1 MTCCGREDGSIMAHY
16 RGTVL
21 SGRTAEETFDY
32 MAEFSNAAEWDPG
45 VVHAERLGDAPVG
58 LASTFALTVKVGL
71 GTTPLEYAVVR
82 YDRPNVVVVVGE
94 NDSVRSEDTI
104 TIVSRPG
111 GGSILTYE
119 ADLRLKGA
127 LARADPLLALP
138 FRGIGDRGLT
148 GLRRVLA
155 PGSGAPGLG
164 ARRTAPLA
172 NVAERFVD
180 EVLEASVVGSFSS
193 IGPLV
198 RCRTAGWQP
207 PPSLAGKV
215 VLVTGATS
223 GLGLATVIGQAR
235 LGATVRFVARDKKK
249 AETAVGMIGEASPG
263 IDVGYLLADMGELE
277 QVRAVA
283 DKFVSDHGRL
293 DVLVHNAGALSRQY
307 STNNAG
313 TEVTVASQL
322 VAPFLLTGLLLKQL
336 QAARPSRVIQ
346 VSSGG
351 MYTQR
356 FDLTGLEMEP
366 GSYDGTVA
374 YAKVKRAQL
383 VLMHEWVR
391 RFGSTG
397 IAFHAMHPGWA
408 DTPGIRSGL
417 PGFSKVMGPILRSAA
432 SGADTAVWLSAAP
445 QAVET
450 NGKFWLDRRPRWE
463 HKVPWTHLADDEFR
477 QAGSDLWGFCA
488 ALSGWSAPGG

>member
-1 MTCCGREDGSIMAHY
+1 MAHY

-21 SGRTAEETFDY
+21 SSRTAEETFDY
-32 MAEFSNAAEWDPG
+32 LAEFSNAAEWDPG
-45 VVHAERLGDAPVG
+45 VVGSERLDDGPVG
-58 LASTFALTVKVGL
+58 LGSSFSLTVKVG
-71 GTTPLEYAVVR
+71 TRSTPLQYTVVS

-94 NDSVRSEDTI
+94 NDTIRSEDTI
-104 TIVSRPG
+104 TVVARPE

-119 ADLRLKGA
+119 AKLGLKGG
-127 LARADPLLALP
+127 LARADVLLALP
-138 FRGIGDRGLT
+138 FRRIGDRGLA
-148 GLRRVLA
+148 GLRRVL
-155 PGSGAPGLG
+155 GPGLG
-164 ARRTAPLA
+164 QPGTDLRRTSPLA
-172 NVAERFVD
+172 AFAAKAVD
-180 EVLEASVVGSFSS
+180 EALEASVVGSFSAF
-193 IGPLV
+193 GPRV
-198 RCRTAGWQP
+198 RSRTAGWRP

-223 GLGLATVIGQAR
+223 GLGLATAIGQAR
-235 LGATVRFVARDKKK
+235 LGATVRFVARDKKR
-249 AETAVGMIGEASPG
+249 AEAAVGEIADASPG
-263 IDVGYLLADMGELE
+263 TDIGYLLADMGELE

-283 DKFVSDHGRL
+283 AEVAADHGRL
-293 DVLVHNAGALSRQY
+293 DVLVHNAGALTKKYTTTS
-307 STNNAG
+307 AG

-322 VAPFLLTGLLLKQL
+322 VAPFLLTGLLLGSL

-356 FDLTGLEMEP
+356 FDLSTLEMDQ

-391 RFGSTG
+391 RFGASG

-417 PGFSKVMGPILRSAA
+417 PGFSRVMGPILRSADF
-432 SGADTAVWLSAAP
+432 GADTAVWLSADP
-445 QAVET
+445 GAVET
-450 NGKFWLDRRPRWE
+450 NGKFWLDRRARWE
-463 HKVPWTHLADDEFR
+463 HKVPWTRLGDDEFR
-477 QAGSDLWGFCA
+477 RAGIDLWEWCA
-488 ALSGWSAPGG
+488 ERAGWNSPGD